1 MFDFTPDF
9 VETLWTD
16 RISTVSCVTNKQPRD
31 SNFGV
36 RTEYMVSSRKIQ
48 RP

>member
-9 VETLWTD
+9 VETLGTD
-16 RISTVSCVTNKQPRD
+16 RISTVSCATNRQPRD
-31 SNFGV
+31 SNVGV
-36 RTEYMVSSRKIQ
+36 RIEYMVSSRKIQ